1 MMPLQISGG
10 NQRPHYPQISTL
22 TTCIGAKMVDN
33 RFRFEGLI
41 KALCALASERG
52 NLNDRVDA
60 AISRLPITPPT
71 QMRNATM
78 SVSALH

>member
-1 MMPLQISGG
+1 
-10 NQRPHYPQISTL
+10 
-22 TTCIGAKMVDN
+22 MVDN

-78 SVSALH
+78 AYPRCTSRSLHWLRPALGS

>member
-1 MMPLQISGG
+1 
-10 NQRPHYPQISTL
+10 
-22 TTCIGAKMVDN
+22 MVDN

>member
-1 MMPLQISGG
+1 M
-10 NQRPHYPQISTL
+10 
-22 TTCIGAKMVDN
+22 ADN
-33 RFRFEGLI
+33 RFEGLI

-78 SVSALH
+78 SVSALHSGPGRRWPKSDSQTM